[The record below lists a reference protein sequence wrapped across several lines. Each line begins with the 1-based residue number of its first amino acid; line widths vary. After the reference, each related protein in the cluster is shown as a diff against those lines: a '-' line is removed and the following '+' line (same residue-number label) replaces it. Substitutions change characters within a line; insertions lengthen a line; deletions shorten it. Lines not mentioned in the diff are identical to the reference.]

1 MKGKAKTVFPGNNS
15 SRGFYSYYESGLSG
29 MERIYILKGGPGTG
43 KSSLM
48 RRLGEAFLTR
58 GFDVEF
64 WQCSSDN
71 DSLDGILVPVLK
83 AAMIDGTAPHIVDPR
98 YPGVREEIL
107 HLGEYWDPQVLS
119 RGREKIVAL
128 TDEISAAFAMAYR
141 RLGAAGSWDLQLQQ
155 ERGTQTKVP
164 TGAGEFVA
172 EVLGEDGFSLRH
184 LFASA
189 VTPAG
194 IVDLTFDLCRECK
207 TRYFLLGKR
216 GLGQRAY
223 MEQLVAGA
231 VERRRDVEIYHGC
244 LHADEVVL
252 VIFPK
257 LELSVAAVETFPEEE
272 RRSDDHVLDFS
283 GEETK
288 TMQIAEGKRDTLIA
302 AGVEEIARAHKLH
315 DALES
320 YYIEAMDFSAL
331 DEIGGKILQE
341 VLKES

>member
-15 SRGFYSYYESGLSG
+15 SRGFHSYYESGLSG
-29 MERIYILKGGPGTG
+29 MDHVYILKGGPGTG

-48 RRLGEAFLTR
+48 RRLGEAFISR

-71 DSLDGILVPVLK
+71 DSLDGILVPALK
-83 AAMIDGTAPHIVDPR
+83 TAMVDGTAPHVVDPC

-107 HLGEYWDPQVLS
+107 YLGKYWEPEVLA
-119 RGREKIVAL
+119 RGKTQIVSL
-128 TDEISAAFAMAYR
+128 TDEISASFATAYR

-155 ERGTQTKVP
+155 ERETHAKMP
-164 TGAGEFVA
+164 TNVREFVG
-172 EVLGEDGFSLRH
+172 EVLGKDSFSLRH

-216 GLGQRAY
+216 GLGQREY

-231 VERRRDVEIYHGC
+231 VERRQNVEIYHGY

-252 VIFPK
+252 VIFPR
-257 LELSVAAVETFPEEE
+257 LETSVAVVEDIPEEE
-272 RRSDDHVLDFS
+272 RRSNDHVFEFS

-320 YYIEAMDFSAL
+320 YYIEAMDFTAL